1 MPSCFLESSHIPQHA
16 SAKYLGFHMDD
27 KINWKQH
34 LSKKRKQIDLKSKE
48 LNWLIGRKSKLSIEN
63 KLLIYKAIIKP
74 IWTYGIELWGCAS
87 KPNLSI
93 IQRAQSK
100 ILRSIADDR
109 DLKIPFIR
117 EVIVERSCK
126 HHGRLS
132 DHPNPLLPS
141 LLDPTETRRLK
152 RKLPLDLQD

>member
-1 MPSCFLESSHIPQHA
+1 MIWQ
-16 SAKYLGFHMDD
+16 
-27 KINWKQH
+27 
-34 LSKKRKQIDLKSKE
+34 
-48 LNWLIGRKSKLSIEN
+48 
-63 KLLIYKAIIKP
+63 KP

-87 KPNLSI
+87 KSNLSI

-100 ILRSIADDR
+100 ILRSIADAPWYVSNETLHR

-117 EVIVERSCK
+117 EVIMERSCK
-126 HHGRLS
+126 HHARLS

>member
-1 MPSCFLESSHIPQHA
+1 
-16 SAKYLGFHMDD
+16 MDD

-34 LSKKRKQIDLKSKE
+34 LSKKRKRMDLKSKE

-74 IWTYGIELWGCAS
+74 IWTYGIDIWGCDS
-87 KPNLSI
+87 KSNLSI

-100 ILRSIADDR
+100 SLEA
-109 DLKIPFIR
+109 LQM
-117 EVIVERSCK
+117 
-126 HHGRLS
+126 HHARLS

-152 RKLPLDLQD
+152 RKLPLDLQDLGDIVGCLLQSRHEVQLLKNCTIQQISL

>member
-1 MPSCFLESSHIPQHA
+1 
-16 SAKYLGFHMDD
+16 MDD
-27 KINWKQH
+27 KLNWKQH
-34 LSKKRKQIDLKSKE
+34 LSKKRKQMDLKSKE

-87 KPNLSI
+87 KSNLSI
-93 IQRAQSK
+93 IRRAQSK
-100 ILRSIADDR
+100 ILRSIADAPWYVSNEPLHR

-117 EVIVERSCK
+117 EVIMERSCK
-126 HHGRLS
+126 HHDRLS
-132 DHPNPLLPS
+132 DHPNPLLPL